1 MGCDIHCFVEQKI
14 DGAWVNDQPMVPS
27 EVWDS
32 KAEEHVDGPLI
43 PTQVRVWRDYCLFG
57 ALANVRREY
66 DGLSKDPRG
75 IPVDV
80 SDEINAA
87 HEEQEGDAHSASY
100 ATLEELEM
108 LTLASA
114 LHAEAVDHGVASS
127 LRDFIKT
134 LFPENAEPDAYRV
147 VFWFDN

>member
-14 DGAWVNDQPMVPS
+14 DGAWVNDQPMEPS

-32 KAEEHVDGPLI
+32 KADGYVDGPLI

-75 IPVDV
+75 IPDDV
-80 SDEINAA
+80 SAEIKAA
-87 HEEQEGDAHSASY
+87 YAEQEGDAHSASY

-114 LHAEAVDHGVASS
+114 LHAQAVDHGVASS
-127 LRDFIKT
+127 SRDFIKK
-134 LFPENAEPDAYRV
+134 LFPENPVPDTYRV